1 MSNGSFRLQN
11 LMYERREVSDAEWS
25 ILEPVLLNNIERSH
39 RGRHD
44 MFPLG
49 SFGPA
54 SRPN

>member
-1 MSNGSFRLQN
+1 
-11 LMYERREVSDAEWS
+11 MYERREVSDAEWS